1 MTLRMAGTRTYLV
14 VDDAPTIR
22 RTLQGYLEQEGAAA
36 EDIHVAGDGK
46 EGLELFRNNEPD
58 IVFLDIAMPG
68 VDGEQ
73 AAQAMLTEDPMTKI
87 VVITGKTRTD
97 EQAERLISMGAFAFL
112 EKPVRRSDIERVLRD
127 IDTEEGRGGRIK

>member
-1 MTLRMAGTRTYLV
+1 MAADRAYLI

-22 RTLQGYLEQEGAAA
+22 RTLQGYLQHEGAHD
-36 EDIHVAGDGK
+36 EDIHVAADGE
-46 EGLELFRNNEPD
+46 EGLELFRENEPD
-58 IVFLDIAMPG
+58 IVFMDIAMPG

-73 AAQAMLTEDPMTKI
+73 AAQAMLTEDPMVKI
-87 VVITGKTRTD
+87 VVITGKVRSD

-112 EKPVRRSDIERVLRD
+112 EKPVRRSDIERVLQE

>member
-1 MTLRMAGTRTYLV
+1 MAANRAYLI

-22 RTLQGYLEQEGAAA
+22 RTLQGYLKQEGAHDD
-36 EDIHVAGDGK
+36 DIHVAADGE
-46 EGLELFRNNEPD
+46 EGLDLFREHEPD
-58 IVFLDIAMPG
+58 IIFMDIAMPG

-73 AAQAMLTEDPMTKI
+73 AAQAMLTEDPMVKI
-87 VVITGKTRTD
+87 VVITGKVRSD

-112 EKPVRRSDIERVLRD
+112 EKPVRRGDIERVLQE

>member
-36 EDIHVAGDGK
+36 EDIFVASDGK
-46 EGLELFRNNEPD
+46 EGLELFRNEEPD

-87 VVITGKTRTD
+87 VVITGKTRAD